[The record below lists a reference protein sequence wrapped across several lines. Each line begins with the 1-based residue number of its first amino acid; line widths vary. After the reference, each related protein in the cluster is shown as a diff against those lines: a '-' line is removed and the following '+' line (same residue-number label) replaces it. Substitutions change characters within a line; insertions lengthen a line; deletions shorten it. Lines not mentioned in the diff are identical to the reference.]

1 MNVNFITLRTT
12 DLERSIEF
20 YSRVLGMNV
29 ARRFSPRPGM
39 EIVFMD
45 GGGIEV
51 EFIQSEGPVELPAGI
66 SLGFFVSDMDATL
79 AHLGREGVEILS
91 GPDTMPN
98 GVRLLQARDCHGL
111 DLGFVQQP

>member
-1 MNVNFITLRTT
+1 MNVNFITLHTV

-20 YSRVLGMNV
+20 YSRVFGMTV

-39 EIVFMD
+39 EIAFME
-45 GGGIEV
+45 GGGIEL
-51 EFIQSEGPVELPAGI
+51 EFIHDGTPVEIPAGV
-66 SLGFFVSDMDATL
+66 SLGFYVDDLDATA

-98 GVRLLQARDCHGL
+98 GVRLLRARDCHGL

>member
-1 MNVNFITLRTT
+1 MQIQFVTLRTA
-12 DLERSIEF
+12 DLERSISF
-20 YSRVLGMNV
+20 YSRALGMTV

-51 EFIQSEGPVELPAGI
+51 EFILDGNPVDPPSGV
-66 SLGFFVSDMDATL
+66 SLGFYVDDMDKTL

-98 GVRLLQARDCHGL
+98 GVRLLRARDCHGL